1 MARHRNLCGLICFL
15 ALSSVAAAA
24 RAQVPPF
31 FGGGV
36 VAFDPE
42 VSVISSGAL
51 LAGQATVSADRKY
64 VTITGTPTVS
74 RLQSL
79 QTFPVNS
86 VVNVPLGFV
95 GGISLPGGNAIN
107 SLATTSGTAS
117 GGGKV
122 QLSTPSPDSI
132 ERSAKSW
139 VFTRQGM
146 YLLVPL
152 SNR

>member
-1 MARHRNLCGLICFL
+1 MEKPGMTRLTNLFGLLCLL
-15 ALSSVAAAA
+15 ALSITAGVAE
-24 RAQVPPF
+24 AQVPPF

-64 VTITGTPTVS
+64 VTITATPANT

-79 QTFPVNS
+79 QPFPVNS

-95 GGISLPGGNAIN
+95 GGISLPSGNAIG
-107 SLATTSGTAS
+107 SSATASGTAS

-122 QLSTPSPDSI
+122 QLLSAIGSHLAASVQPS
-132 ERSAKSW
+132 RA
-139 VFTRQGM
+139 RG
-146 YLLVPL
+146 
-152 SNR
+152 